1 MKLHTIKLM
10 TSLIF
15 LTLIFNSK
23 AQNIVNEN
31 YDILIKNGIVID
43 GTGSIGFSADVL
55 VKNDKIVSVGNVD
68 ISNKN
73 VNLIID
79 AKGKI
84 VSPGFIDSHAHGNPI
99 KTPEFKNFFGMG
111 VTTIFLGQDGV
122 SAANISKWMQKVEE
136 AKPAINIGTL
146 VGHGTIRDE
155 AGVKLDPNP
164 TKEDIK
170 QMVNLVDEAMEAGA
184 FGLSTGLEYQPG
196 SFSKLDEII
205 AIAKPVGIRGGIVHS
220 HIRNEDDDVIDESIK
235 ELIQQG
241 KKGECAVQVSHIK
254 VTFGHGKKRAKEV
267 IAQMEKARNDGIAIT
282 ADIYPYT
289 ASYTGIAIVFPDWA
303 KPPYIYE
310 DVVSERREALAEYL
324 RKRITLRNGPE
335 STLFGT
341 APWAGKTLAEVA
353 TELGKPF
360 EDVLIDDIGPKGASA
375 AYFVMDSELQDQLFI
390 DPYVMVCTDGSPTM
404 RHPRGYG
411 SFAKVIRYYVRETKM
426 LKLEEAVRKMT
437 GLPAE
442 TIGLL
447 KQKRGLIKPGF
458 AADILIFDPQKVI
471 DKATFENPHQL
482 AEGFD
487 YVIVNGIL
495 VKDGGD
501 FTGNRGGKVL
511 IKN

>member
-1 MKLHTIKLM
+1 MKLHAIKLM

-15 LTLIFNSK
+15 LTLIFNSR
-23 AQNIVNEN
+23 AQNIVKEN
-31 YDILIKNGIVID
+31 YDILIKNGTVID

-55 VKNDKIVSVGNVD
+55 VKDDKIVSVGDVD
-68 ISNKN
+68 ISNIN
-73 VNLIID
+73 VELILD
-79 AKGKI
+79 AEGKI

-99 KTPEFKNFFGMG
+99 KTPEFKNFSGMG
-111 VTTIFLGQDGV
+111 ITTIFLGQDGE
-122 SAANISKWMQKVEE
+122 SAANISEWMQKVKN

-146 VGHGTIRDE
+146 VGHGTVRDE
-155 AGVKLDPNP
+155 AGVKLNPNP
-164 TKEDIK
+164 TKENIE
-170 QMVNLVDEAMEAGA
+170 QMASLVDEAMQAGA
-184 FGLSTGLEYQPG
+184 YGLSTGLEYQPG
-196 SFSKLDEII
+196 SFSELDEII

-220 HIRNEDDDVIDESIK
+220 HIRNEDDDVIDKSIE
-235 ELIQQG
+235 ELTQQG
-241 KKGECAVQVSHIK
+241 MNGECAVQISHIK
-254 VTFGHGKKRAKEV
+254 VTFGHGKERAEEV
-267 IAQMEKARNDGIAIT
+267 IAQMEKARNDGVSIT

-303 KPPYIYE
+303 KPPYVYE
-310 DVVSERREALAEYL
+310 EVVNTRRDELAEYL
-324 RKRITLRNGPE
+324 RNRITLRNGPE

-341 APWAGKTLAEVA
+341 APWTGKTLVEVA
-353 TELGKPF
+353 AELGKTF

-375 AYFVMDSELQDQLFI
+375 AYFVMDRELQDQLFI

-447 KQKRGLIKPGF
+447 EQNRGLIKPDF
-458 AADILIFDPQKVI
+458 AADILIFDPQKVN

-487 YVIVNGIL
+487 YVIVNGTIVKNGGEYTGNRNGKIL
-495 VKDGGD
+495 VK
-501 FTGNRGGKVL
+501 N
-511 IKN
+511 

>member
-1 MKLHTIKLM
+1 M
-10 TSLIF
+10 TSIIF
-15 LTLIFNSK
+15 LILTFNSN
-23 AQNIVNEN
+23 AQESAKEN
-31 YDILIKNGIVID
+31 YDILIKNGTVID
-43 GTGSIGFSADVL
+43 GTGRSGFSADVL
-55 VKNDKIVSVGNVD
+55 VKDDKIITIGDVD
-68 ISNKN
+68 ISTIN
-73 VNLIID
+73 VDLIID

-99 KTPEFKNFFGMG
+99 KTPEFNNFSGMG
-111 VTTIFLGQDGV
+111 VTTIFLGQDGE
-122 SAANISKWMQKVEE
+122 SAANISEWIKKVEE
-136 AKPAINIGTL
+136 AEPAINIGTL
-146 VGHGTIRDE
+146 VGHGTVRDE
-155 AGVKLDPNP
+155 AGVKLNPNP
-164 TKEDIK
+164 SKEDIE
-170 QMVNLVDEAMEAGA
+170 QMAKLVDEAMEAGA

-196 SFSKLDEII
+196 SFSELDEIV

-220 HIRNEDDDVIDESIK
+220 HIRNEDDDVIESSIE

-241 KKGECAVQVSHIK
+241 KKGECDVQISHIK
-254 VTFGHGKKRAKEV
+254 VTFGHGKERAKKV
-267 IAQMEKARNDGIAIT
+267 IAQMEKARNEGISIT

-303 KPPYIYE
+303 KPPHIYE
-310 DVVSERREALAEYL
+310 DVVKNKREELAEYL

-341 APWAGKTLAEVA
+341 APWAGKTLKEVA
-353 TELGKPF
+353 AQLGKPF

-375 AYFVMDSELQDQLFI
+375 AYFVMDSELQDELFI

-411 SFAKVIRYYVRETKM
+411 SFAKVIRYFVRETKM

-442 TIGLL
+442 RIGLL
-447 KQKRGLIKPGF
+447 EQKRGLIKPDF
-458 AADILIFDPQKVI
+458 AADILIFDPQKVN

-487 YVIVNGIL
+487 YVIVNGALI
-495 VKDGGD
+495 KDDGD
-501 FTGNRGGKVL
+501 FTGNRGGQVL
-511 IKN
+511 VKN